1 MILVTVGTQKFPF
14 NRLLK
19 KVDEL
24 VAEKVITEP
33 VVAQIG
39 QSTYKPQN
47 CKWVSFLEEQP
58 FNELIQKC
66 DILITHGGIGTIT
79 KGLTMKKKIIIVPRM
94 KEFREHVDDHQIEI
108 GDEFSKMQYTLT
120 CKDID
125 QLDVCLKQLDE
136 IQFKEY
142 NFSYHNIT
150 DYIQKYLTTLE
161 EK

>member
-24 VAEKVITEP
+24 VEEKIITDK
-33 VVAQIG
+33 VFAQIG
-39 QSTYKPQN
+39 QSTYKPKN
-47 CKWVSFLEEQP
+47 CKWVDFLEERA
-58 FNELIQKC
+58 FNELIQSC

-79 KGLTMKKKIIIVPRM
+79 KGLIMKKKIIIVPRM
-94 KEFREHVDDHQIEI
+94 KEFHEHVDNHQIEI
-108 GDEFSKMQYTLT
+108 GDEFSKMRYTMT

-125 QLDVCLKQLDE
+125 QLDVYLKQLNE
-136 IQFKEY
+136 LQFREY
-142 NFSYHNIT
+142 NFSYQNIA
-150 DYIQKYLTTLE
+150 DYIQKYLVTLE